1 MARRKL
7 SGAKLEQLCRM
18 QAEAVLSA
26 EAMAERLCVSVATV
40 QSYLAEP
47 EVQQHVAELGRE
59 HKEAGQ
65 RLAFS
70 RARWAVGRLI
80 QLSNRDDE
88 VGRKALVELLK
99 LALER
104 ESPEGSAESAPGQ
117 EAYTVTE
124 ELTKNWT
131 ENEWNIFAKL
141 LAGGGEQIP
150 PAQAGQ

>member
-26 EAMAERLCVSVATV
+26 EAMSAKLCVSVAAV
-40 QSYLAEP
+40 QSYLP
-47 EVQQHVAELGRE
+47 QPQVQQRVAELARE

-65 RLAFS
+65 RLAWS

-99 LALER
+99 LALGMDSPDSSQ
-104 ESPEGSAESAPGQ
+104 ESPGQ
-117 EAYTVTE
+117 DTNQVTE

>member
-18 QAEAVLSA
+18 QAQAVLSV
-26 EAMAERLCVSVATV
+26 EAMATKLCVSATAV
-40 QSYLAEP
+40 QRYLAQAQ
-47 EVQQHVAELGRE
+47 VQRRVTELARE

-65 RLAFS
+65 RLAWS

-88 VGRKALVELLK
+88 VGRKALVDLLK
-99 LALER
+99 LALGKD
-104 ESPEGSAESAPGQ
+104 STDSLTDSASSQDANQ
-117 EAYTVTE
+117 VTE

-141 LAGGGEQIP
+141 MAGGGGQVP
-150 PAQAGQ
+150 PAQAKQ

>member
-47 EVQQHVAELGRE
+47 QVQQRVAELGRE

-99 LALER
+99 LALEKD
-104 ESPEGSAESAPGQ
+104 SPESSAESPSQ
-117 EAYTVTE
+117 DTNQVTE

-141 LAGGGEQIP
+141 LAGGG
-150 PAQAGQ
+150 

>member
-7 SGAKLEQLCRM
+7 NGTKLEQLCRM
-18 QAEAVLSA
+18 HAEAVLSA
-26 EAMAERLCVSVATV
+26 EAMAAKLGVPVAVV
-40 QSYLAEP
+40 QRYLAQP
-47 EVQQHVAELGRE
+47 QVQQRVAELGRE

-80 QLSNRDDE
+80 QLGNRDDE

-99 LALER
+99 LALEKD
-104 ESPEGSAESAPGQ
+104 SPNSSAESAASQ
-117 EAYTVTE
+117 DSNQVTE
-124 ELTKNWT
+124 ELTRNWT

-141 LAGGGEQIP
+141 LAGDGEQV
-150 PAQAGQ
+150 PATPTKE

>member
-7 SGAKLEQLCRM
+7 SSAKLEQLCRM
-18 QAEAVLSA
+18 QAQAVLSV
-26 EAMAERLCVSVATV
+26 EAMAAKLSVPLAAV
-40 QSYLAEP
+40 ASYLAQP
-47 EVQQHVAELGRE
+47 QVQQRVAELGQE
-59 HKEAGQ
+59 HRAAGQ

-88 VGRKALVELLK
+88 VGRKALVDLLK
-99 LALER
+99 LALGKDP
-104 ESPEGSAESAPGQ
+104 PENSAESSGPDVN
-117 EAYTVTE
+117 EMNE

-141 LAGGGEQIP
+141 MAGGGGEVS
-150 PAQAGQ
+150 ASQAKQ

>member
-7 SGAKLEQLCRM
+7 SGSKLEQLCRM
-18 QAEAVLSA
+18 QAESVLSA
-26 EAMAERLCVSVATV
+26 EAMAAKLSVSPAMV
-40 QSYLAEP
+40 QSYLAQP
-47 EVQQHVAELGRE
+47 QVQQRVAELARE

-99 LALER
+99 LALEKD
-104 ESPEGSAESAPGQ
+104 SPESSAESPSQ
-117 EAYTVTE
+117 DTNQVTE

-141 LAGGGEQIP
+141 LAGGGEQV
-150 PAQAGQ
+150 PATPTKE

>member
-7 SGAKLEQLCRM
+7 NGTKLEQLCRM
-18 QAEAVLSA
+18 HAEAVLSA
-26 EAMAERLCVSVATV
+26 EAMAAKLGVPVAVV
-40 QSYLAEP
+40 QRYLAQP
-47 EVQQHVAELGRE
+47 QVQQRVAELGRE

-80 QLSNRDDE
+80 QLGNRDDE
-88 VGRKALVELLK
+88 MGRKALVDLLR
-99 LALER
+99 LALGKD
-104 ESPEGSAESAPGQ
+104 SPESSQESAEP
-117 EAYTVTE
+117 EANTVTE

-141 LAGGGEQIP
+141 LAGGSEQIP
-150 PAQAGQ
+150 ATPTKE

>member
-1 MARRKL
+1 VARRKL

-18 QAEAVLSA
+18 QAEAVLSV
-26 EAMAERLCVSVATV
+26 ESMAERLCVSVATV
-40 QSYLAEP
+40 QSYLAQTQL
-47 EVQQHVAELGRE
+47 QQRVAELGRE

-99 LALER
+99 LALEKD
-104 ESPEGSAESAPGQ
+104 SPDSSAESPSQ
-117 EAYTVTE
+117 DTNQVTE

-150 PAQAGQ
+150 ATPTKE

>member
-1 MARRKL
+1 VARRKL
-7 SGAKLEQLCRM
+7 SGVKLEQLCRM

-26 EAMAERLCVSVATV
+26 EAMAAKLSVSVAAV
-40 QSYLAEP
+40 QSYLAQP
-47 EVQQHVAELGRE
+47 QVQQRVAELARE

-65 RLAFS
+65 RLAWS

-88 VGRKALVELLK
+88 MGRKALVDLLK
-99 LALER
+99 LAFGKD
-104 ESPEGSAESAPGQ
+104 SPDSSAESPGQ
-117 EAYTVTE
+117 DTNQVTE

-150 PAQAGQ
+150 ATPTKE

>member
-47 EVQQHVAELGRE
+47 QVQQRVAELARE

-88 VGRKALVELLK
+88 TGRKALVDLLK
-99 LALER
+99 LALEKD
-104 ESPEGSAESAPGQ
+104 SPDSSAESAPSQ
-117 EAYTVTE
+117 DTNQVTE

-141 LAGGGEQIP
+141 LADGSEQIP
-150 PAQAGQ
+150 ATPTKE

>member
-1 MARRKL
+1 MARSKL

-26 EAMAERLCVSVATV
+26 EAMAAKLSVSLGAV
-40 QSYLAEP
+40 QSYLAQP
-47 EVQQHVAELGRE
+47 QVQQRVAELVRE
-59 HKEAGQ
+59 HREAGQ

-88 VGRKALVELLK
+88 VGRKALVDLLK
-99 LALER
+99 LALGDGSPDSTQ
-104 ESPEGSAESAPGQ
+104 ESPGQ
-117 EAYTVTE
+117 DANKVTE

-131 ENEWNIFAKL
+131 ENDWNIFAKL

-150 PAQAGQ
+150 ATPTKE

>member
-18 QAEAVLSA
+18 HAEAVLSA
-26 EAMAERLCVSVATV
+26 EAMAAKLGVPIAVV
-40 QSYLAEP
+40 QRYLAQP
-47 EVQQHVAELGRE
+47 QVQQRVAELGRE

-88 VGRKALVELLK
+88 VGRKALVDLLK
-99 LALER
+99 LALGKD
-104 ESPEGSAESAPGQ
+104 SPESSEESAGADVNQ
-117 EAYTVTE
+117 VTE

-141 LAGGGEQIP
+141 LAGDGEQV
-150 PAQAGQ
+150 PATPTKE

>member
-7 SGAKLEQLCRM
+7 SGSKLEQLCRM
-18 QAEAVLSA
+18 QAESVLSA
-26 EAMAERLCVSVATV
+26 EAMAAKLSVSPAMV
-40 QSYLAEP
+40 QSYLAQP
-47 EVQQHVAELGRE
+47 QVQQRVAELARE

-99 LALER
+99 LALEKD
-104 ESPEGSAESAPGQ
+104 SPESSAESPSQ
-117 EAYTVTE
+117 DTNQVTE

-141 LAGGGEQIP
+141 LAGGGE
-150 PAQAGQ
+150 

>member
-1 MARRKL
+1 MAGRKL

-26 EAMAERLCVSVATV
+26 EAMAERLCVSVAAV
-40 QSYLAEP
+40 QSYLAHP
-47 EVQQHVAELGRE
+47 QVQQRVAELARE

-65 RLAFS
+65 RLAWS

-88 VGRKALVELLK
+88 TGRKALVDLLK
-99 LALER
+99 LALEKVLP
-104 ESPEGSAESAPGQ
+104 ESSQEPPGQ
-117 EAYTVTE
+117 EANTVNE

-150 PAQAGQ
+150 ATPAKE

>member
-18 QAEAVLSA
+18 HAEAVLSA
-26 EAMAERLCVSVATV
+26 ETMAERLCVSVPAV
-40 QSYLAEP
+40 QSSLVDP
-47 EVQQHVAELGRE
+47 QVQQRVAELGRE
-59 HKEAGQ
+59 HKDAGR

-80 QLSNRDDE
+80 QLSSRDDE
-88 VGRKALVELLK
+88 TGRKALVDLIK
-99 LALER
+99 LALEKVLL
-104 ESPEGSAESAPGQ
+104 ESSQESPGQ
-117 EAYTVTE
+117 ETNTVNE

-131 ENEWNIFAKL
+131 EHEWNIFAKL

>member
-1 MARRKL
+1 VARRKL
-7 SGAKLEQLCRM
+7 SGAKLEKLCRM

-26 EAMAERLCVSVATV
+26 EAMAAKLSVSSAVV
-40 QSYLAEP
+40 QSYLTEP
-47 EVQQHVAELGRE
+47 QVQQRVAELARE

-88 VGRKALVELLK
+88 TGRKALVDLLK
-99 LALER
+99 LALEKD
-104 ESPEGSAESAPGQ
+104 SPDGSAESAPGQ
-117 EAYTVTE
+117 EANTVTE
-124 ELTKNWT
+124 ELTRNWT

-150 PAQAGQ
+150 ATPTKE

>member
-7 SGAKLEQLCRM
+7 SGVKLEQLCRM
-18 QAEAVLSA
+18 HAEAVLSA
-26 EAMAERLCVSVATV
+26 EAMAAKLGVSVAVV
-40 QSYLAEP
+40 QKYLAQP
-47 EVQQHVAELGRE
+47 QVQQRVAELGRE

-70 RARWAVGRLI
+70 RARWAVGRLV

-88 VGRKALVELLK
+88 VGRKALVDLLK
-99 LALER
+99 LALGKD
-104 ESPEGSAESAPGQ
+104 SPESSTESVGADVN
-117 EAYTVTE
+117 EVTE

-141 LAGGGEQIP
+141 LAGGGEQVP
-150 PAQAGQ
+150 TTPTKE

>member
-7 SGAKLEQLCRM
+7 SGSKLEQLCRL

-26 EAMAERLCVSVATV
+26 EAMAGKLSISPAVV

-47 EVQQHVAELGRE
+47 QVQQRVAELGQE
-59 HKEAGQ
+59 HKAAGQ
-65 RLAFS
+65 RLAWS

-88 VGRKALVELLK
+88 MGRKALVDLLR
-99 LALER
+99 LALGKD
-104 ESPEGSAESAPGQ
+104 SPESSQEPPDQ
-117 EAYTVTE
+117 EANTVTE

-141 LAGGGEQIP
+141 LAGGGEQIS